1 MPGYVGDPI
10 SPCTTSNEFD
20 FMPKNASSPAANGKN
35 SLMISK
41 WVILPIVPLIMHF
54 DFTSNF
60 NRQFLMSDYLPLLI
74 FIF

>member
-41 WVILPIVPLIMHF
+41 WVILPIVSLH
-54 DFTSNF
+54 
-60 NRQFLMSDYLPLLI
+60 
-74 FIF
+74 